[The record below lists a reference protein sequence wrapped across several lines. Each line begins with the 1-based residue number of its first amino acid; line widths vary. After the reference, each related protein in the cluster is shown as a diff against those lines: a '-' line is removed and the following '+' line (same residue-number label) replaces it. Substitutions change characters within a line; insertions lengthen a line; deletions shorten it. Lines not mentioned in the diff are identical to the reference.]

1 MDDQTEVQEPRG
13 FRIAP
18 RLRVPLAVKI
28 GIWLGLNFLFIVAI
42 AMAVLLGRGGLQG
55 WIGNPVG
62 DRFQLVGIAINSAVR
77 NGEDLES
84 VIARYEAVYDLSF
97 AFYSNE
103 GKLIGGSTI
112 PMPAAVDHIL
122 QNDVRGDGV
131 GAPPGTDQPRNERRG
146 PEPPPERRLGGSE
159 DRRGPPEPRDRPPA
173 AGPSRRP
180 PPVNGP
186 EGNRPPAPELS
197 PGRSEREGLSG
208 RNGRI
213 FEYDRAE
220 GRWWVGVRGP
230 VFDEE
235 GRPMP
240 GTHFAITDSA
250 WSFGGLLE
258 LRPTVYAIA
267 VVVVI
272 SVVFWL
278 PLVVGITRA
287 LRQATAATTE
297 IARGHFNVR
306 VDTQR
311 RDELGLLGES
321 INHMAGRLDRL
332 VNGQKK
338 FLADVAHELG
348 SPLGRLQ
355 VGAAILQDRV
365 SDDLQDSV
373 RDVQEEVQQM
383 SDLLGELLAFTRA
396 GLQAREAAVQPVGLR
411 EAVDQ
416 AMRREA
422 MGVDVS
428 VEVDSEIVVGGD
440 ASLLV
445 KVFSNLL
452 RNAVRY
458 AGTNAKVSIGAETR
472 NSDWVDLRI
481 ADNGPGVPAE
491 ALARLGEPFYRPD
504 SARSREKGG
513 TGLGLSIVRESIE
526 AMGGKVSFANGSPQG
541 FIVKIELKTDD
552 YLSA

>member
-1 MDDQTEVQEPRG
+1 MDDQTESKPARRFLVAPG
-13 FRIAP
+13 F
-18 RLRVPLAVKI
+18 RVPLAVKI
-28 GIWLGLNFLFIVAI
+28 GIWLGLNFLFIAAI
-42 AMAVLLGRGGLQG
+42 ALGVLLGRGGFQG
-55 WIGNPVG
+55 WIGDPVG
-62 DRFQLVGIAINSAVR
+62 DRLQLVGVAMNSAVR
-77 NGEDLES
+77 NGEDLET
-84 VIARYEAVYDLSF
+84 VIDRYEEAYDLSF
-97 AFYSNE
+97 AFYSNDGE
-103 GKLIGGSTI
+103 LVGGSSI
-112 PMPAAVDHIL
+112 PIPEAVDHTL
-122 QNDVRGDGV
+122 QNDVRGDGL
-131 GAPPGTDQPRNERRG
+131 GAPPRPDGPRNERRG
-146 PEPPPERRLGGSE
+146 PEPPPERRLDGTE
-159 DRRGPPEPRDRPPA
+159 DRRRPPEPRDRPPA
-173 AGPSRRP
+173 GGPPRRSP
-180 PPVNGP
+180 PGD
-186 EGNRPPAPELS
+186 GLDGRRPPAPENV
-197 PGRSEREGLSG
+197 SG
-208 RNGRI
+208 RAESGGPTGRDGRI

-220 GRWWVGVRGP
+220 GRWWVGVRSP

-235 GRPMP
+235 GRPSP
-240 GTHFAITDSA
+240 GALFAITDST

-258 LRPTVYAIA
+258 LRPAIYAVA
-267 VVVVI
+267 VVVVV

-287 LRQATAATTE
+287 LRQATVATTE

-306 VDTQR
+306 VETKR

-355 VGAAILQDRV
+355 VGAAILQNRV

-373 RDVQEEVQQM
+373 HDVQEEVQQM

-396 GLQAREAAVQPVGLR
+396 GLQAREAAIQPVVLR
-411 EAVDQ
+411 DAVDQ

-440 ASLLV
+440 ANLLV

-458 AGTNAKVSIGAETR
+458 AGTDAKVSVAAESR
-472 NSDWVDLRI
+472 NSGWVDLRI
-481 ADNGPGVPAE
+481 TDNGPGVPAE

-526 AMGGKVSFANGSPQG
+526 AMGGKVSFSNDSPHG
-541 FIVKIELKTDD
+541 FIVKIELKKDD
-552 YLSA
+552 NLSS